1 MEYQALRGRA
11 LFSPLVPHSV
21 LHHHPFPGQG
31 QLADDPEPAYDT
43 LSLES
48 SDSLET
54 SLSLS
59 GNSACSPDNASRSA
73 PLATELLQGLP
84 TFQVLSPGLWVG
96 CVADVLL
103 SADQTQEK
111 RAGG

>member
-1 MEYQALRGRA
+1 MECQALRRRA
-11 LFSPLVPHSV
+11 LFSPLVPHSG

-31 QLADDPEPAYDT
+31 QMANDPEPAYDT

-54 SLSLS
+54 NLSLS

-73 PLATELLQGLP
+73 PPPRPADSYKGCPPSRFSRLAPGWAALLI
-84 TFQVLSPGLWVG
+84 
-96 CVADVLL
+96 CC
-103 SADQTQEK
+103 
-111 RAGG
+111 